1 MAIEIIGSS
10 PSAAAVAVTARK
22 AQAAIH
28 KRVRMVRVLCSVARL
43 IRASLVPRFHC
54 EGADSMSR
62 GGWVGLLLALLGA
75 CGEGPPDALGTLE
88 YDRITVPAPVAEKIV
103 SIDVNEGEQVTA
115 GAVLLTLDRTRVE
128 AETLAKKAEAQRQRD
143 ALAELEAGARSE
155 QVRQA
160 RANLAATQAD
170 AEDASAY
177 YERVKGLAERKLVAA
192 ADVDRARAAAS
203 SANAQ
208 MRQAQALLDE
218 YLHGTRREQIAQGE
232 AALRGAEAT
241 EAAQR
246 AILDKLLVVAP
257 RDGRVDSLPYR
268 LGDQAPVGAPLVV
281 LLVGDAPYAR
291 IYVPE
296 PIRARVKVGDAAR
309 VFVDGVAS
317 AFPGRVR
324 MIRSE
329 PSFTPYYA
337 LIGEDAARL
346 SYLAEVSLGGA
357 ASELPAG
364 LPVRVEFDGGQ

>member
-1 MAIEIIGSS
+1 MIPAGRAFI
-10 PSAAAVAVTARK
+10 AACA
-22 AQAAIH
+22 
-28 KRVRMVRVLCSVARL
+28 
-43 IRASLVPRFHC
+43 
-54 EGADSMSR
+54 
-62 GGWVGLLLALLGA
+62 LALAA
-75 CGEGPPDALGTLE
+75 CGDVPPQALGTLE

-103 SIDVNEGEQVTA
+103 SIDVREGEQVAA

-128 AETLAKKAEAQRQRD
+128 AETQATQAEAQRQRE

-155 QVRQA
+155 QIQQA
-160 RANLAATQAD
+160 RANLAATEAD
-170 AEDASAY
+170 AEDANAY
-177 YERVKGLAERKLVAA
+177 YERVKGLADRKLVAA
-192 ADVDRARAAAS
+192 AEVDRARAAAS

-208 MRQAQALLDE
+208 MRSAQALLDE
-218 YLHGTRREQIAQGE
+218 LLHGTRREQVAQGK
-232 AALRGAEAT
+232 AALRGAEAA

-246 AILDKLLVVAP
+246 AVLDKLQVVAP

-296 PIRARVKVGDAAR
+296 PIRSRVKVGDAAR
-309 VFVDGVAS
+309 VFVDGEAT
-317 AFPGRVR
+317 ARMGQVR
-324 MIRSE
+324 MVRSE

-346 SYLAEVSLGGA
+346 SYLAEVSLGRDA
-357 ASELPAG
+357 AELPAG